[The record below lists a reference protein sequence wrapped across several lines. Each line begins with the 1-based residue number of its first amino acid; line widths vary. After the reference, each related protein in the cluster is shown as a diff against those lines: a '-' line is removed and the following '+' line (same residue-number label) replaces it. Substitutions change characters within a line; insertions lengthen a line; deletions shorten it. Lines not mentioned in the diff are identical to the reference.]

1 MVGACKKI
9 VRLILMSNISRRKFL
24 KGAGAAVLAVAASGV
39 LAGCSGSEEKVP
51 MKEVV
56 VIFKNKVDGK
66 EVAPRGT
73 VKVPAADGT
82 VDPSKVTAPDNYVVV
97 DNKPVE
103 IKTYTPAENAKP
115 EDKAYEY
122 IEVTVAFG
130 DSTRTVK
137 VKFVCD
143 GKAVKT
149 VEVNAKFNASVVA
162 ASAFES
168 KLPKE
173 YEIIDAQKEYA
184 ITDGE
189 VNVFVQVRTVDVEYY
204 FYYTKKIALGIT
216 TKIEVMSFK
225 KPMLATVKSVPN
237 TDSNIPAVAFIG
249 DDGKKY
255 KVVEPRPATYPVKN
269 GVENGKI
276 EIEVKAV

>member
-1 MVGACKKI
+1 
-9 VRLILMSNISRRKFL
+9 MSNISRRKFL

-82 VDPSKVTAPDNYVVV
+82 VDPSKVTAPDNFVVV
-97 DNKPVE
+97 SNAPIAIE
-103 IKTYTPAENAKP
+103 TYTPAEGADP
-115 EDKAYEY
+115 AEKAYDFIVVE
-122 IEVTVAFG
+122 VAFG
-130 DSTRTVK
+130 ESTRTVK

-143 GKAVKT
+143 GNAVQT
-149 VEVNAKFNASVVA
+149 VDVNVKFNASVVA

-168 KLPKE
+168 KLLKE

-189 VNVFVQVRTVDVEYY
+189 VNVFVKVSTVIVRYSFCTLKTLYGV
-204 FYYTKKIALGIT
+204 TISKN
-216 TKIEVMSFK
+216 EVMYSE
-225 KPMLATVKSVPN
+225 KPMLATVKKVPG
-237 TDSNIPAVAFIG
+237 TDSNIPAVAFTG
-249 DDGKKY
+249 DDGNTY
-255 KVVEPRPATYPVKN
+255 KVVGPKASYPVKN
-269 GVENGKI
+269 NKI
-276 EIEVKAV
+276 EIEVEKV

>member
-1 MVGACKKI
+1 
-9 VRLILMSNISRRKFL
+9 MSNISRRKFL

-56 VIFKNKVDGK
+56 VIFKNKSNIK
-66 EVAPRGT
+66 EEVAPRGT

-82 VDPSKVTAPDNYVVV
+82 VDPSKVTAPDNFVVV

-103 IKTYTPAENAKP
+103 IKTYTPAAGADPAE
-115 EDKAYEY
+115 KAYEY
-122 IEVTVAFG
+122 IEVKVAFG
-130 DSTRTVK
+130 EGTRTVK

-189 VNVFVQVRTVDVEYY
+189 VNVFVQVRTVKVEYCFIY
-204 FYYTKKIALGIT
+204 PTKVTIGGKTIT
-216 TKIEVMSFK
+216 IRTDTVMSFK
-225 KPMLATVKSVPN
+225 RPMLATVKSVLS
-237 TDSNIPAVAFIG
+237 TDENIPAFAFTG
-249 DDGKKY
+249 KDGKTNY
-255 KVVEPRPATYPVKN
+255 KVVEPRPATYPVKDD
-269 GVENGKI
+269 KI
-276 EIEVKAV
+276 EIEVEKV

>member
-1 MVGACKKI
+1 
-9 VRLILMSNISRRKFL
+9 MSNISRRKFL
-24 KGAGAAVLAVAASGV
+24 KGAGVAALAVAASGV

-56 VIFKNKVDGK
+56 VIFKNQADDK
-66 EVAPRGT
+66 EVLPQG
-73 VKVPAADGT
+73 KINVPAADGT

-103 IKTYTPAENAKP
+103 IKTYTPAAGADPAE
-115 EDKAYEY
+115 KAYEY
-122 IEVTVAFG
+122 IEVKVAFG

-149 VEVNAKFNASVVA
+149 VDVNVKFNASVVA

-189 VNVFVQVRTVDVEYY
+189 VNVFVQVRTVMVEYCFNY
-204 FYYTKKIALGIT
+204 PTKVTIGGKTIT
-216 TKIEVMSFK
+216 IKTDTVMSFER
-225 KPMLATVKSVPN
+225 PMLATVPSVPS
-237 TDSNIPAVAFIG
+237 TDSNIPAYAFT
-249 DDGKKY
+249 GKGGTY
-255 KVVEPRPATYPVKN
+255 KVVEPRPASYPVKN
-269 GVENGKI
+269 NKI
-276 EIEVKAV
+276 EIEVEKV

>member
-1 MVGACKKI
+1 
-9 VRLILMSNISRRKFL
+9 MSNISRRKFL

-66 EVAPRGT
+66 EVAPRGM

-82 VDPSKVTAPDNYVVV
+82 VDPSKVTAPDNFVVV
-97 DNKPVE
+97 DNKPVD
-103 IKTYTPAENAKP
+103 IQKYTPAEGADP
-115 EDKAYEY
+115 AEKAYEY
-122 IEVTVAFG
+122 IEVKVAFG
-130 DSTRTVK
+130 EGTRTVK

-168 KLPKE
+168 ELPKE

-204 FYYTKKIALGIT
+204 FYYTKKIAFGAIT
-216 TKIEVMSFK
+216 TKIDVMSFK

-255 KVVEPRPATYPVKN
+255 KVVEPRPATYPVM
-269 GVENGKI
+269 NGKI
-276 EIEVKAV
+276 EIEVKEV

>member
-1 MVGACKKI
+1 
-9 VRLILMSNISRRKFL
+9 MSNISRRKFL
-24 KGAGAAVLAVAASGV
+24 KGAGVAVLAVAASGM
-39 LAGCSGSEEKVP
+39 LTACGSEEKVP

-56 VIFKNKVDGK
+56 VIFKNKANK
-66 EVAPRGT
+66 KEEVAPRGT

-130 DSTRTVK
+130 DSTRSVK
-137 VKFVCD
+137 VNFVCD
-143 GKAVKT
+143 GKT
-149 VEVNAKFNASVVA
+149 VGTGSVNAKFNASVVA

-168 KLPKE
+168 QIPDD

-184 ITDGE
+184 ITNGE
-189 VNVFVQVRTVDVEYY
+189 VNVLVQVKTVTVEYY
-204 FYYTKKIALGIT
+204 FYYT
-216 TKIEVMSFK
+216 TKNFIGWPEEKPVMVKLVSM
-225 KPMLATVKSVPN
+225 PATEKTVSG
-237 TDSNIPAVAFIG
+237 TDNANIPSLTFFG
-249 DDGKKY
+249 DDGNTY
-255 KVVEPRPATYPVKN
+255 KVVGPEKSYR
-269 GVENGKI
+269 VENGKI
-276 EIEVKAV
+276 KIRVARV

>member
-1 MVGACKKI
+1 
-9 VRLILMSNISRRKFL
+9 MSNISRRKFL

-122 IEVTVAFG
+122 IEVKVAFG
-130 DSTRTVK
+130 EGTRSVK
-137 VKFVCD
+137 VNFVCD
-143 GKAVKT
+143 GKTVQTGSVK
-149 VEVNAKFNASVVA
+149 AKFNASVVA
-162 ASAFES
+162 ASEF
-168 KLPKE
+168 KDQIPDK

-189 VNVFVQVRTVDVEYY
+189 VNVFVKVKEVEVEYY
-204 FYYTKKIALGIT
+204 FYYT
-216 TKIEVMSFK
+216 TKNFIGRTEEHQVMSIK
-225 KPMLATVKSVPN
+225 KMMLATVESVLG
-237 TDSNIPAVAFIG
+237 TDGNIPAFAFTG
-249 DDGKKY
+249 DDGNTY
-255 KVVEPRPATYPVKN
+255 KVVGPEASYLVKN
-269 GVENGKI
+269 HQIKI
-276 EIEVKAV
+276 KVARV

>member
-1 MVGACKKI
+1 
-9 VRLILMSNISRRKFL
+9 MSNISRRKFL

-56 VIFKNKVDGK
+56 VIFKNKSNIK
-66 EVAPRGT
+66 EEVAPRGT

-82 VDPSKVTAPDNYVVV
+82 VDPSKVTAPDNFVVV

-103 IKTYTPAENAKP
+103 IKTYTPAAGADPAE
-115 EDKAYEY
+115 KAYEY
-122 IEVTVAFG
+122 IEVKVAFG
-130 DSTRTVK
+130 EGTRTVK

-168 KLPKE
+168 ELPKE

-189 VNVFVQVRTVDVEYY
+189 VNVFVQVSTVKVKYS
-204 FYYTKKIALGIT
+204 FYTPKYLYGTSTMIGKN
-216 TKIEVMSFK
+216 EVMSFEK
-225 KPMLATVKSVPN
+225 LMLATVKSVPS
-237 TDSNIPAVAFIG
+237 TDSNIPAYAFTG
-249 DDGKKY
+249 KDGKTNY

-269 GVENGKI
+269 GKI
-276 EIEVKAV
+276 EIEVKKV

>member
-1 MVGACKKI
+1 
-9 VRLILMSNISRRKFL
+9 MSNISRRKFL
-24 KGAGAAVLAVAASGV
+24 KGAGAAVLAVAASGM
-39 LAGCSGSEEKVP
+39 LTACGSEEKVP

-82 VDPSKVTAPDNYVVV
+82 VDPSKVTAPDNFVVV
-97 DNKPVE
+97 DNKPVD
-103 IKTYTPAENAKP
+103 IQKYTPAEGADP
-115 EDKAYEY
+115 AEKAYEY
-122 IEVTVAFG
+122 IEVKVAFG
-130 DSTRTVK
+130 EGTRTVK

-168 KLPKE
+168 ELPKE

-189 VNVFVQVRTVDVEYY
+189 VNVFVQVKTVMVKYCFIY
-204 FYYTKKIALGIT
+204 PTKTTILGTTIT
-216 TKIEVMSFK
+216 IKTDTVMISE
-225 KPMLATVKSVPN
+225 KPMLATVKSVPG
-237 TDSNIPAVAFIG
+237 TDSNIPAVAFTG
-249 DDGKKY
+249 MDGKNY
-255 KVVEPRPATYPVKN
+255 KVVEPRPATYPV
-269 GVENGKI
+269 ENDKI
-276 EIEVKAV
+276 EIEVEKV

>member
-1 MVGACKKI
+1 
-9 VRLILMSNISRRKFL
+9 MSNISRRKFL
-24 KGAGAAVLAVAASGV
+24 KGAGVAVLAVAASGM
-39 LAGCSGSEEKVP
+39 LTACGSEEKVP

-56 VIFKNKVDGK
+56 VIFKNKANK
-66 EVAPRGT
+66 KEEVAPRGT